1 MHFCRI
7 KWQTEVGVQGERA
20 RVRLEMLTETWWS
33 EEEDLMGGATHFE
46 ASWLDSQRKNCC
58 LCQND
63 MLPTTN
69 R

>member
-46 ASWLDSQRKNCC
+46 AS
-58 LCQND
+58 
-63 MLPTTN
+63 
-69 R
+69 